1 MSGLWQTHIDERVA
15 RQRLDVFNS
24 YQIGDKIKVVG
35 FPSLASHAI
44 GACEITEHTQ
54 M

>member
-1 MSGLWQTHIDERVA
+1 M
-15 RQRLDVFNS
+15 FNS